1 MQSVCAHMMAADQV
15 LNMLSWS
22 TFSTTSV
29 LGEAAA
35 RPARSRGQRS
45 WLSRS
50 GGSEDWRPAADRRV
64 ENQSVM

>member
-1 MQSVCAHMMAADQV
+1 MVVVCAHMMAADQV

-35 RPARSRGQRS
+35 RPARSCGQRS
-45 WLSRS
+45 
-50 GGSEDWRPAADRRV
+50 
-64 ENQSVM
+64 